1 MKNCAVEASGARMM
15 QEKKITVVII
25 IICITSA

>member
-15 QEKKITVVII
+15 QIKIYIYVNIVDNIP
-25 IICITSA
+25 

>member
-25 IICITSA
+25 ICITSA